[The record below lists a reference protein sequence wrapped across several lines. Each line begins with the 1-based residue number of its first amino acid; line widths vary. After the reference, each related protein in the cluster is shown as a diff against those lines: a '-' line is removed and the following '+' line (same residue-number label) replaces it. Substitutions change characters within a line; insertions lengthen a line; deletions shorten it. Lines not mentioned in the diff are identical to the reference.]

1 VEGFI
6 RKKRLGPATKRQLT
20 QELVQ
25 EKKVPVS
32 RACKLLSLTRSQFY
46 YRSKKDDK
54 DVIEA
59 LQELAFKHPSYGF
72 RKLFAYLRRSGKAW
86 NHKRVYR
93 VYKLLKLN
101 RKRRGK
107 RRLPARVK
115 QPLTQQSL
123 INQSWSMDFMS
134 DIMVGNRKF
143 RTLNVMDDC
152 SREVLA
158 IEIDT
163 SLSSKRVIRTLE
175 RIIEQRGMP
184 ATIRT
189 DNGPEFTSKD
199 LELWS
204 LDKGINI
211 QFIQPGKPMQNG
223 YIERFNRLYREA
235 VLDAYL
241 FFDLSEVRILTD
253 EWIEEY
259 NNKRPHE
266 SLGNMTPFEW
276 KTNLIKND

>member
-1 VEGFI
+1 MEGLI

-134 DIMVGNRKF
+134 DSMVGNRKF